1 MSYWGDYKE
10 DATSLVMTFPTR
22 TTTGVPTQLAGSPV
36 IGVYKG
42 ISDEPRT
49 SAEADITLTVD
60 FDGITGL
67 NQIAIDLSAN
77 AFFAAGYD
85 YSCVI
90 TTGTVG
96 GVSVVG
102 EVPCAFSIE
111 NRFDEADLVKIH
123 GTVLTETNGQ
133 LAGRFI
139 NFFDQDS
146 AAFNVKTALADFK
159 ATSVTVSDKTGFS
172 LVSTGLDAVTAWT
185 VAITGNITGNLSGT
199 VAKSP
204 ATLDWSADVTNKPT
218 IGTSTLTQTQV
229 TGGAYDMTNASC
241 VVHASGNWNTVTPD
255 AAGVV
260 ATALGLLETHGDS
273 AWATATSVTVSD
285 KTGFSLANGSI
296 VAATFAAGAIT
307 AAAIADAAID
317 NATFAADVGSTVY
330 ATNII
335 ALATRKA
342 LDDYDPPTNT
352 EFGLRSLP
360 SADYFVVG
368 DYTVPL
374 DAAGVRAAVGLAS
387 ANLDTQLADL
397 PTVAEFEAR
406 SLVAADYFVVSD
418 YTAPLDAAGIR
429 AAVGM
434 ASANLDTQLADLP
447 TVAEFEAR
455 SLVSADYFV
464 VGDYTAPLNAAG
476 VRTAVGLAS
485 ANMDTQL
492 TAIAGYIDTEVGAI
506 YTRLGAPAGVSMS
519 ADIAA
524 TKADTAAVLVDT
536 GSAGVLVS
544 SGTGTG
550 QISLSS
556 GLVSM
561 TDIYHADIE
570 ATVDETNSQ
579 DEFTVT
585 WFKNGARVTS
595 GITSPTIQVV
605 KRADGADLVASQTM
619 TQIGSTAS
627 YKYDEDTNR
636 MTAGEAV
643 LVIAG
648 ATIDGSARSFSRV
661 ITRDSSA

>member
-368 DYTVPL
+368 DYT
-374 DAAGVRAAVGLAS
+374 
-387 ANLDTQLADL
+387 
-397 PTVAEFEAR
+397 
-406 SLVAADYFVVSD
+406 
-418 YTAPLDAAGIR
+418 
-429 AAVGM
+429 
-434 ASANLDTQLADLP
+434 
-447 TVAEFEAR
+447 
-455 SLVSADYFV
+455 
-464 VGDYTAPLNAAG
+464 APLNAAG